1 MNNYLSS
8 FFIWCITTIY
18 FLITFPLGNS
28 IIPLISLGLLTCAYL
43 LKNKKFK
50 FLTMIIFIILIYI
63 EIKFLYFVPI
73 LLYNLLNRDRIFNI
87 LILVFAIL
95 VVWNVFNKEQSL
107 FIILNIFIAV
117 LFKFKD
123 MKIAYLDNK
132 YRNFII
138 ESNEKNFKLKTEN
151 QLLIEEQ
158 DKGISLAISKERNRI
173 ARDIHDGVGHIIS
186 RSILQVGALIVREED
201 NSRINNLNLLKDSL
215 TESMEEL
222 RKSLHNLQED
232 SINLKNELE
241 KIIQNYIFSD
251 IIFNYNLNENKDL
264 NFKYSIIYIV
274 NECLNN
280 IMKHSNATLVEI
292 NLRETANNIYIL
304 IKDNGTN
311 QKIIKYG
318 IGLNS
323 IQTRVEAINGKLQVS
338 NEKGFRVFI
347 NIEKEE
353 I

>member
-8 FFIWCITTIY
+8 IFIWFITTIY
-18 FLITFPLGNS
+18 FVITLPLGNS
-28 IIPLISLGLLTCAYL
+28 IIPLISLGLLSCAYL
-43 LKNKKFK
+43 FKNKKIK
-50 FLTMIIFIILIYI
+50 FFIMIIFLILIYI
-63 EIKFLYFVPI
+63 EIKFIYFVPL
-73 LLYNLLNRDRIFNI
+73 LLYNLLNRDNLINI
-87 LILVFAIL
+87 LILIFTTL
-95 VVWNVFNKEQSL
+95 LVWNVFNKEESL

-117 LFKFKD
+117 LFKMKD
-123 MKIAYLDNK
+123 IKIAYLDNK

-138 ESNEKNFKLKTEN
+138 ESNERNFKLKTEN
-151 QLLIEEQ
+151 QQLIEEQ

-186 RSILQVGALIVREED
+186 RSILQVGALIIREED
-201 NSRINNLNLLKDSL
+201 RDRINDLNLLKGSL

-222 RKSLHNLQED
+222 RRSLHNLQED

-241 KIIQNYIFSD
+241 KIIRDYTYSE
-251 IIFNYNLNENKDL
+251 IIFNYNLSENKDL
-264 NFKYSIIYIV
+264 NFKYSIIYII
-274 NECLNN
+274 NESLNN
-280 IMKHSNATLVEI
+280 IIKHSNATLVEI
-292 NLRETANNIYIL
+292 NLRETVDNIYIL

-323 IQTRVEAINGKLQVS
+323 IKTRVEAINGNLQVS
-338 NEKGFRVFI
+338 NENGFRIFI
-347 NIEKEE
+347 NIEKEG